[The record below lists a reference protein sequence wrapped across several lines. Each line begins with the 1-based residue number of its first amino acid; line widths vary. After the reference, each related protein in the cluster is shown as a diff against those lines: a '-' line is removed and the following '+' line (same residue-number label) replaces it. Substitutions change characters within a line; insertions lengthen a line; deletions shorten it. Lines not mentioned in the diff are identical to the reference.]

1 MSDRLRGMACA
12 ERAAH
17 PCIGIERAALVVA
30 GCAVLDAIIAHK
42 EAQAVE
48 AMRMHLN
55 TVFQDLERV
64 RTEHG
69 EYFVD

>member
-1 MSDRLRGMACA
+1 MTNSAKAHMDRVRRLSLPYRDRRLAIA
-12 ERAAH
+12 EEH
-17 PCIGIERAALVVA
+17 T
-30 GCAVLDAIIAHK
+30 AVLDAIITRE

-48 AMRMHLN
+48 AMRRHLN